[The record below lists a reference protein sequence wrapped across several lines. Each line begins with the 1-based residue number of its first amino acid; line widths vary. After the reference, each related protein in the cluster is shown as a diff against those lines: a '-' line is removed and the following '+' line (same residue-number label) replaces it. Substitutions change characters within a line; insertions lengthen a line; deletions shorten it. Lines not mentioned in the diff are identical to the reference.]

1 MRSRWEAGAAE
12 DTQLDEPVTITQRQ
26 LRSLTRGARAGLF
39 GVLLAMVAI
48 GLAAW
53 SMFGGPRSSAAHEPG
68 PAVSPAE
75 ATQGVPAENTA
86 ASAPAKAPAQ
96 TAAVTPKPTVAQTK
110 PATRVAEATP
120 AKVSSRK
127 RTATKAVKAEE
138 IRTPIS
144 VPVPVITPDT
154 TR

>member
-1 MRSRWEAGAAE
+1 MRSRWEAGA

-39 GVLLAMVAI
+39 GILLAVVAI

-53 SMFGGPRSSAAHEPG
+53 SMFAGPRSVAHEAT
-68 PAVSPAE
+68 PAVSAQQAEAAPATPAE
-75 ATQGVPAENTA
+75 PAVTP
-86 ASAPAKAPAQ
+86 APEPTLAQ
-96 TAAVTPKPTVAQTK
+96 TAATTPTATTA
-110 PATRVAEATP
+110 PAKSTTRLAEATP
-120 AKVSSRK
+120 AKASSR
-127 RTATKAVKAEE
+127 RRAATKAVKAED